1 MPSLPQRIDNTKQ
14 LDEVLTRPTS
24 ELVSWARELDG
35 DILVLGVG
43 GKMGPS
49 LAELALRAS
58 REAGVERRVIGVSR
72 FSEPRTEAALRAK
85 GVHTIRADLLDSD
98 DLARLPDVP
107 NVVFMAG
114 RKFGTTGNQSLTW
127 AMNVF
132 MPGLVAERFKN
143 ARIVAFSTGNVYP
156 LVPLSSG
163 GATEGTPPQPIGEYA
178 QSTLGRE
185 RIFEHF
191 SRVNKTPIT
200 LIRLNYAID
209 LRYGVLLDVAQR
221 VYEGQPISLA
231 MPAANVIWQGDAN
244 AYVLRSFA
252 LCSSPPAVLNV
263 TGPETVSIRW
273 LASKFGEL
281 FGREPVLVDEEQPT
295 AYLSNASR
303 CFERFGYPRVPL
315 LTMVN
320 WVAHWVRTRQPT
332 FAKPTHFEERAGN
345 Y

>member
-1 MPSLPQRIDNTKQ
+1 MTLLPERIENTKQ
-14 LDEVLTRPTS
+14 LDEVLTRPS
-24 ELVSWARELDG
+24 PALVAWARELQG
-35 DILVLGVG
+35 DILILGVG

-58 REAGVERRVIGVSR
+58 REAGVTRRVIGVSR
-72 FSEPRTEAALRAK
+72 FSDPRAETTLRAR
-85 GVHTIRADLLDSD
+85 GVHTIRADLLNPE
-98 DLARLPDVP
+98 DLSRLPDVP
-107 NVVFMAG
+107 NVIFMAG
-114 RKFGTTGNQSLTW
+114 RKFGTSGDQALTW

-132 MPGLVAERFKN
+132 MPGLVAQRFKD
-143 ARIVAFSTGNVYP
+143 ARVVAFSTGNVYP

-163 GATEGTPPQPIGEYA
+163 GATEDTTPQPIGEYA

-185 RIFEHF
+185 RIFQHF
-191 SRVNKTPIT
+191 SRVHGTKIT

-221 VYEGQPISLA
+221 VFEGKPVSVA

-244 AYVLRSFA
+244 TYVLRSFE
-252 LCSSPPAVLNV
+252 LCSSPPTVLNV

-273 LASKFGEL
+273 LANKFGEL
-281 FGREPVLVDEEQPT
+281 FGRQPLFEGEEQST
-295 AYLSNASR
+295 AFLSNASR
-303 CFERFGYPRVPL
+303 CFERFGYPRVTL

-320 WVAHWVRTRQPT
+320 WVAHWVKTGQPT
-332 FAKPTHFEERAGN
+332 LAKPTHFEERGGN